1 MHKSLFPVCESAC
14 VGVRTTAHGHVLAPL
29 SSVEE
34 THSFREKRCAR
45 RSGPRLTPVV
55 HLRVHRSKNVGSAEG
70 DLANDPAAA
79 AANLEVGAPEPLEG
93 AVATEAE
100 GCVELFGDEV
110 ARMVYSKQWQHREEG
125 LKRVLQQLH
134 SASSSRAAKVVGSVN
149 KKSLNDKNPAVY
161 MVALN
166 LFRAAAKLKDESGR
180 PLEVKGVFDPLM
192 PLVIA
197 QLSNNNVRVKDDTA
211 RALVELSQ
219 VCFIV

>member
-1 MHKSLFPVCESAC
+1 MY
-14 VGVRTTAHGHVLAPL
+14 
-29 SSVEE
+29 
-34 THSFREKRCAR
+34 
-45 RSGPRLTPVV
+45 
-55 HLRVHRSKNVGSAEG
+55 RSKNVGSAEG

-125 LKRVLQQLH
+125 LKRLLQQLH
-134 SASSSRAAKVVGSVN
+134 SAPSSRSAKVIGSVN

-161 MVALN
+161 MAALN

-219 VCFIV
+219 VRFIVMRCTLTAHRAKHSI